1 MKQLL
6 IGLGIGLAVGLTC
19 TGCSIAKAM
28 ITTEP
33 LQVVLTDRNHVTTTK
48 VTTEE
53 GTYRIFM
60 VEGTNTNGN
69 NGGVGIS
76 AIEIK

>member
-1 MKQLL
+1 MKELL

-28 ITTEP
+28 IKTQP

-48 VTTEE
+48 VNTEE

-60 VEGTNTNGN
+60 VENTNGDS
-69 NGGVGIS
+69 GGLGIT
-76 AIEIK
+76 AIKIK

>member
-1 MKQLL
+1 MKELL
-6 IGLGIGLAVGLTC
+6 IGLGIRLAVGLTC

-28 ITTEP
+28 IKTEP

-48 VTTEE
+48 VNTEE

-60 VEGTNTNGN
+60 VENTNGN
-69 NGGVGIS
+69 SGGLGIT
-76 AIEIK
+76 AIKIK

>member
-33 LQVVLTDRNHVTTTK
+33 LHVVLTERNHVTTTK

-60 VEGTNTNGN
+60 VESTNAN

-76 AIEIK
+76 AIKIK

>member
-1 MKQLL
+1 MKQLM
-6 IGLGIGLAVGLTC
+6 IGLCIGLAVGLTC
-19 TGCSIAKAM
+19 TGCSIAKSM

-60 VEGTNTNGN
+60 VESTNTN

-76 AIEIK
+76 AIKIK